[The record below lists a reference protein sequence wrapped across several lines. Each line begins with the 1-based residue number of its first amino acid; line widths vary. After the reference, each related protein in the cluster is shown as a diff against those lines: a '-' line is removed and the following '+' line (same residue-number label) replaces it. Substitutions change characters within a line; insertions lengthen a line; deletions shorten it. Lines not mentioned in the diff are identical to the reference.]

1 MQLLSNGKLVD
12 MPKDHPLYLLLKEVE
27 EKKKAEEGG

>member
-1 MQLLSNGKLVD
+1 MQLLSNGELIE

-27 EKKKAEEGG
+27 EKKKTEEGG